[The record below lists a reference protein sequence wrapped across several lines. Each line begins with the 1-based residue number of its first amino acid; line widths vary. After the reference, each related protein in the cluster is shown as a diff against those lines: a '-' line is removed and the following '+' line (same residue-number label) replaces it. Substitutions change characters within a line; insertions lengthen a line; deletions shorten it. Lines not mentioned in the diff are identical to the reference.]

1 LKEIITLNEDENLKD
16 LIIRFRKNK
25 TNNEIYTR
33 EVIEDQRETIYKEY
47 YTYYKKDTNQIYELK
62 TINYGYIS
70 ELTPTNFK
78 SNYSKIK
85 LHDRR
90 NTTLNQNVVLTALY
104 VVAYGFQT
112 DKLVLE
118 LDNKLVIVEQLI
130 DHIKDV
136 LPNHFFEIIINV

>member
-1 LKEIITLNEDENLKD
+1 MKEIITLNEDENLKD